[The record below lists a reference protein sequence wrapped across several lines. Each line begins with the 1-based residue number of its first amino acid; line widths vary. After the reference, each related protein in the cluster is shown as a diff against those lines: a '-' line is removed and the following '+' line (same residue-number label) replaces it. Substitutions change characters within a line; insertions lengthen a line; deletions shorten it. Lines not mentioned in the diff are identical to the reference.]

1 MGSLSEVFVK
11 VETLETLL
19 NTVKKKG
26 EKGVKLTVSL
36 FDKSNNDYNQNVTV
50 YVSQT
55 KEQVEAK
62 AKKFYVANGN
72 TYWSKGETPVFTRSK
87 NNATPQQQVNSQV
100 QSQVAGVD
108 FSEDIG
114 EALPF

>member
-55 KEQVEAK
+55 KEQIEAK
-62 AKKFYVANGN
+62 AKKFYVANGS
-72 TYWSKGETPVFTRSK
+72 TYWSKGETPTFTKSK
-87 NNATPQQQVNSQV
+87 NNAAPQQQVNTQV
-100 QSQVAGVD
+100 QSDVNNID

-114 EALPF
+114 DDLPF